1 MTKISERLS
10 GSLHFLLA
18 VQFGILLLT
27 FLARGDL
34 I

>member
-1 MTKISERLS
+1 MTKINERIS
-10 GSLHFLLA
+10 SSLHFLLA

-27 FLARGDL
+27 FLAHGDL